1 MSVPM
6 PHLLCAS
13 TRLIPRE
20 GRSGGAPNRR
30 TRLAARMLCVRS
42 LLCGLS
48 LLPTGCIV
56 ESEPV
61 TRPAPDPERFL
72 ADVYPILLD
81 DCAFPACH
89 GDPDRFLLIHGPG
102 RSRLDPA
109 TLPYDPPTVEE
120 VAFAYARASSML
132 ETPEGDPR
140 TSPLLRKPLAVEAG
154 GARHGGDDRWGAPVF
169 ARKSDPRYETMFFWA
184 LTAEGD
190 VAQRSDV
197 EGDER
202 SDDAQRDPR
211 GPESR

>member
-1 MSVPM
+1 
-6 PHLLCAS
+6 
-13 TRLIPRE
+13 
-20 GRSGGAPNRR
+20 
-30 TRLAARMLCVRS
+30 
-42 LLCGLS
+42 
-48 LLPTGCIV
+48 
-56 ESEPV
+56 
-61 TRPAPDPERFL
+61 
-72 ADVYPILLD
+72 
-81 DCAFPACH
+81 
-89 GDPDRFLLIHGPG
+89 
-102 RSRLDPA
+102 
-109 TLPYDPPTVEE
+109 
-120 VAFAYARASSML
+120 ML

-190 VAQRSDV
+190 VAQLSDV